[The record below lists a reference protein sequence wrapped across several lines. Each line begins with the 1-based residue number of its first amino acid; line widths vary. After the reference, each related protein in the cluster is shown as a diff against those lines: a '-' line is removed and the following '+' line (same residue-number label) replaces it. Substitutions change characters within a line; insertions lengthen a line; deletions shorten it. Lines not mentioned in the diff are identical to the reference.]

1 MALQVQERDSV
12 FYVVGRLM
20 GRRVNKS
27 TGLPALPKNRRRAEG
42 YLARIERDILADGPI
57 LRGRLRRVSTAV
69 DDHIKVK
76 DLVERDTGYRT
87 LMEFRAK
94 FGSRQISTVTSQEVQ
109 DWVHEKWRPGGSW
122 SWKGSSLRREL
133 SPIVTLFKREWEAG
147 NRDRPLKLTLPKGG
161 GERAVYLF
169 EHQAKRV
176 IDMDR
181 SCALFPLFTLLLTT
195 GGRFHEIARL
205 DWSNV
210 DLIRSQIVLG
220 TYKGESGDEEEL
232 RQRVVPLLPSTHD
245 ALTSLGY
252 REGAVIRNSRGAA
265 LGSNGIQTAWYWW
278 KKIRDEIGRPDVTI
292 HDLRHTYASLLVMKG
307 VPLKTV
313 SDLLGHTNINRTNKY
328 AHLRPSTLHGQ
339 VSVLGL

>member
-1 MALQVQERDSV
+1 MALKVQERDRV

-27 TGLPALPKNRRRAEG
+27 TGLPAITANIRRAES
-42 YLARIERDILADGPI
+42 YLARMERDILADGPVP
-57 LRGRLRRVSTAV
+57 RGRLRRVSTAV

-76 DLVERDTGYRT
+76 DLTEKDTGYRT
-87 LMEFRAK
+87 LMEFRTK
-94 FGSRQISTVTSQEVQ
+94 FGSRQISAVTSQEVQ
-109 DWVHEKWRPGGSW
+109 DWVHEKWRPAGSW
-122 SWKGSSLRREL
+122 TWKGSSLKREL

-147 NRDRPLKLTLPKGG
+147 NRDRPLKLTLPKGVS
-161 GERAVYLF
+161 ERVVYLL

-176 IDMDR
+176 IDLDR
-181 SCALFPLFTLLLTT
+181 ECSLLPLFTLLVTT

-210 DLIRSQIVLG
+210 DLVRSQVVLG
-220 TYKGESGDEEEL
+220 TTKGSSGDDEDL
-232 RQRVVPLLPSTHD
+232 RQRVVPLLPTAHD
-245 ALTSLGY
+245 ALTSLAY
-252 REGAVIRNSRGAA
+252 REGAVIRNGRGAS

-328 AHLRPSTLHGQ
+328 AHLAPSTLHGQ